1 MDKLKQVEAQ
11 HRDLQRVNALYKHD
25 LKEAQRKAEF
35 EADLKRKLEE
45 KVKELIH
52 RLDSDND
59 LKEESTKLN
68 RKLHNIEKEVTAYFD
83 CDVKTVTKSGLNSLM
98 LRISLLCV

>member
-52 RLDSDND
+52 RLDSDSD

-68 RKLHNIEKEVTAYFD
+68 RKLHNIEKEVIT
-83 CDVKTVTKSGLNSLM
+83 C
-98 LRISLLCV
+98 ISIFRS